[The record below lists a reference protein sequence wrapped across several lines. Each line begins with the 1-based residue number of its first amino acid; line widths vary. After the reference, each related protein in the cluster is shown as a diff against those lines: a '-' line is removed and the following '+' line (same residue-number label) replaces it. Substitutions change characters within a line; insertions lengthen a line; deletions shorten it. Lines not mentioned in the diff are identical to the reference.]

1 MYASPYDAWADIYD
15 AIFSYVVDDIPFYLE
30 EAATHGEGG
39 VLELGCGTGRIA
51 IPLALSGVSVTALD
65 SSADML
71 ARAREKSAAA
81 AQNLTLVQADMRDFD
96 LRRKFSLII
105 IPFRGFLSLLS
116 ADDQIA
122 ALRAIKRHLLPG
134 GRLALDIFVPDL
146 NMLVQEGDVP
156 FHFRDVTDPE
166 SGKRLIIWNQ
176 SAYDAF
182 SQVMTIRTSIE
193 ELDDDGAVRRKL
205 YRDFALRYIFRWE
218 MSHLLHACGYDI
230 LHLYGDF
237 RKSEFIPESSEMIWI
252 ATPSA

>member
-1 MYASPYDAWADIYD
+1 MDASPYDAWADIYD
-15 AIFSYVVDDIPFYLE
+15 AVFSYVVDDIPFYLK
-30 EAATHGEGG
+30 EAAAHGAGG

-51 IPLALSGVSVTALD
+51 IPLALSGVSVTGMD
-65 SSADML
+65 SSTAML
-71 ARAREKSAAA
+71 ACAREKTRAAA
-81 AQNLTLVQADMRDFD
+81 KNLTLVQADMRDFD
-96 LRRKFSLII
+96 LHRKFSLVI

-116 ADDQIA
+116 AADQIA

-134 GRLALDIFVPDL
+134 GRLVLDIFVPDL

-176 SAYDAF
+176 AAYDAF
-182 SQVMTIRTSIE
+182 SQVMTIRTAIE
-193 ELDDDGAVRRKL
+193 ELDDDGVVRRKL

-218 MSHLLHACGYDI
+218 MRHLLRACGYDI

-237 RKSEFIPESSEMIWI
+237 RKSEFTPESPEMIWI